1 MAEEVDVDPAV
12 AVMPSRIPAAGV
24 TVRGMSGVA
33 VAVNRVRVVATVS
46 VTAATGT
53 MPASVSVAA
62 SAEPGIMPEIAVTA
76 VAVRRI
82 VMRTVA
88 VIIVMLSLGERAKGE
103 E

>member
-1 MAEEVDVDPAV
+1 MAEEVDVDAAV
-12 AVMPSRIPAAGV
+12 AVMPSRIPVAGV
-24 TVRGMSGVA
+24 TVRGTPGVA

-46 VTAATGT
+46 LTAATGT
-53 MPASVSVAA
+53 MPASVAVAA
-62 SAEPGIMPEIAVTA
+62 SAEPGIMSEIPVAA

>member
-1 MAEEVDVDPAV
+1 M
-12 AVMPSRIPAAGV
+12 MPSRIPVAGV
-24 TVRGMSGVA
+24 AVRGMPGVA
-33 VAVNRVRVVATVS
+33 VAIDLMRVVAAVTVTVTMTVATET
-46 VTAATGT
+46 VTAAVEAG
-53 MPASVSVAA
+53 V
-62 SAEPGIMPEIAVTA
+62 MPEIAVTA